1 VEDLTRPR
9 GLRAGA
15 VFAAAAILLA
25 LAAPVRA
32 DRMVLKS
39 GKVLFGTVTDEK
51 DSLIRY
57 FDRYDRPR
65 KIAAAEV
72 DTLTYDTKGVHGLVK
87 VAFRKG
93 QTKDR
98 YGYFRIRHS
107 DELDLE
113 VEYRTDSAA
122 ELDLFFRN
130 DVHVRVLPNSHF
142 KVEKAPKDA
151 DDPLVL
157 KLVSGRILAT
167 SPQSEALVR
176 VETPYGIG
184 VGRGNFQA
192 GMFVSAADS
201 SLQVM
206 CLRGLTGVQ
215 ETAESP
221 GELVVDE
228 GKSVGLMKK
237 DGMFDRREPD
247 AASEQLFR
255 NLAANMGH
263 YRFSRIEYP
272 GIGYL
277 PKAITGLGFMVFFYG
292 TAIGV
297 LDYVNHI

>member
-1 VEDLTRPR
+1 MEELTRAA
-9 GLRAGA
+9 RALC
-15 VFAAAAILLA
+15 AAAAFA
-25 LAAPVRA
+25 LIAAAPVCA

-39 GKVLFGTVTDEK
+39 GKVVFGTVTDEK

-57 FDRYDRPR
+57 WDRYDRPR
-65 KIAAAEV
+65 RIAASEV
-72 DTLTYDTKGVHGLVK
+72 DTLIYDSKKVNGLVK

-151 DDPLVL
+151 DDPLVF

-167 SPQSEALVR
+167 SPQAEALVR
-176 VETPYGIG
+176 VETPFGIG
-184 VGRGNFQA
+184 VGRGSFQA
-192 GMFVSAADS
+192 GMSAATADS

-221 GELVVDE
+221 GELVVEE
-228 GKSVGLMKK
+228 GKSVGLILKE
-237 DGMFDRREPD
+237 GVFNRREADPD
-247 AASEQLFR
+247 AEARFR
-255 NLAANMGH
+255 ALAANMGH
-263 YRFSRIEYP
+263 YRFSPIEYP

>member
-1 VEDLTRPR
+1 MENLR
-9 GLRAGA
+9 GARAFLAG
-15 VFAAAAILLA
+15 VAIALA
-25 LAAPVRA
+25 LAAPIRA

-39 GKVLFGTVTDEK
+39 GKVLFGTITDEK

-65 KIAAAEV
+65 KIAAAQV
-72 DTLTYDTKGVHGLVK
+72 DTLNYDSKEVYGLVK

-98 YGYFRIRHS
+98 GGYFRIRHS
-107 DELDLE
+107 DPLDLD
-113 VEYRTDSAA
+113 VEYKTDSAA

-130 DVHVRVLPNSHF
+130 NVHLRVLANSHF

-151 DDPLVL
+151 DDPLVF
-157 KLVSGRILAT
+157 KLYSGRILAT
-167 SPQSEALVR
+167 SPQADALVR
-176 VETPYGIG
+176 VETPWGIG
-184 VGRGNFQA
+184 VGRGSFQA
-192 GMFVSAADS
+192 GMFASAADS
-201 SLQVM
+201 SLHVM

-228 GKSVGLMKK
+228 GKSVGLIKK
-237 DGMFDRREPD
+237 DGLFNRREPE
-247 AASEQLFR
+247 AATEQMFR
-255 NLAANMGH
+255 ALSANMGH
-263 YRFSRIEYP
+263 YRFSPIQYP